1 MRKENKM
8 NIKTLL
14 TALLLSSQVWT
25 QSVIL
30 DKYRESLQHQP
41 SRGSLYEGTYVG
53 WNPAVSTPAPTLSPV
68 EVQYGAGTES
78 LDFDGTTQSSVEPH
92 RLQVQPL
99 ATQSPI
105 RIRVDQFYGLRP
117 DGKGEY
123 HMQLSKKSQTLIKLE
138 GFIDRKEGHHRVT
151 WKSDKTYMWSN
162 GMVTDEFKVVNP
174 ASYSKDGKVYS
185 MFGPMP
191 EMKGSSVVITAT
203 YGPYTD
209 SIVIHLH

>member
-1 MRKENKM
+1 MK
-8 NIKTLL
+8 IKTLL
-14 TALLLSSQVWT
+14 TALLLSSQIWS

-30 DKYRESLQHQP
+30 EKYREKLQHQP

-53 WNPAVSTPAPTLSPV
+53 WNPSVRTPILTSIEL
-68 EVQYGAGTES
+68 EYGEGAES
-78 LDFDGTTQSSVEPH
+78 LDFDGTSQGVIGKSANVRILPITS
-92 RLQVQPL
+92 
-99 ATQSPI
+99 QSPI
-105 RIRVDQFYGLRP
+105 RIRIDQFYGLVP
-117 DGKGEY
+117 DRRGEY
-123 HMQLSKKSQTLIKLE
+123 HMQLSDKNQTLVKLE
-138 GFIDRKEGHHRVT
+138 GIIDRKDGYHRVT
-151 WKSDKTYMWSN
+151 WKSDKTYRWSN

-191 EMKGSSVVITAT
+191 EMKGTSVVITAT

>member
-1 MRKENKM
+1 MK
-8 NIKTLL
+8 IKTLL
-14 TALLLSSQVWT
+14 TTLLLLSQIWSQ
-25 QSVIL
+25 SAIL
-30 DKYRESLQHQP
+30 EKYRESLQHQP

-53 WNPAVSTPAPTLSPV
+53 WNPAVGTSAPTLSSI

-78 LDFDGTTQSSVEPH
+78 LDFDDTVRGSVGPIDF
-92 RLQVQPL
+92 QIQPL

-105 RIRVDQFYGLRP
+105 RIRVDNFYGLRP
-117 DGKGEY
+117 DRKGEY
-123 HMQLSKKSQTLIKLE
+123 HMQLSKTSQTLIKLE
-138 GFIDRKEGHHRVT
+138 GFIDRKEGYHRVT

-174 ASYSKDGKVYS
+174 ASYSKDGKVYT

-191 EMKGSSVVITAT
+191 EMKGSSVVITAI

-209 SIVIHLH
+209 SITIHLH